1 MQPKP
6 TSATPSTLKHIKV
19 PRLEEL
25 PDDDKL
31 EKYFED
37 MERYLAAHKPS
48 LEEFHIAFLTP
59 LKNEIYTFGKGVV
72 DRFAKQLLGSRC
84 ARLSFWTLKVPPPA
98 PPFMGA
104 GPRVYPLG
112 TPLGDH
118 IQGTYRCG
126 GCPLV
131 CTIICVC
138 MHMHKHIV
146 MSHVHVIVHA
156 PLLGILWIGCA
167 RGGLD
172 RSRVK
177 EVTSPAGEVGVTYPC
192 KDLCR
197 LCLDPRPQPFEVSP
211 GVIGCM

>member
-1 MQPKP
+1 MAP
-6 TSATPSTLKHIKV
+6 TGHGLYPPA
-19 PRLEEL
+19 
-25 PDDDKL
+25 PDLAGAGRSFGRRRHTHRPPDL
-31 EKYFED
+31 GFF
-37 MERYLAAHKPS
+37 MSICHMHMYLLSCGEHWGQCS
-48 LEEFHIAFLTP
+48 SSR
-59 LKNEIYTFGKGVV
+59 GVM
-72 DRFAKQLLGSRC
+72 LGSRC

-118 IQGTYRCG
+118 IHGTYRCG

-131 CTIICVC
+131 CTILCVC
-138 MHMHKHIV
+138 MYMLICLV
-146 MSHVHVIVHA
+146 LSHAYIAVHA
-156 PLLGILWIGCA
+156 PLLELGCA